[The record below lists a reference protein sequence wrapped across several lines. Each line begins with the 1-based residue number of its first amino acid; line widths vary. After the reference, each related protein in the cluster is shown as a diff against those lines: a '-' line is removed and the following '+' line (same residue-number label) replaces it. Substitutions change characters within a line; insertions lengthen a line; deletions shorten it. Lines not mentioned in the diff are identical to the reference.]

1 MATNDKQCKK
11 IKNLK
16 DEVSAE
22 DAVDEMRCRMGNYVP
37 HALAHIKEHNPELAV
52 IIKELDRVLV
62 EDGALDRK
70 TKRLIALA
78 CVATRMCE
86 DCVYPQ
92 ARVAANYGATK
103 EEIVEAMHVA
113 VVTGGVPV
121 WSVAKRGLSQVFSE
135 MEEDKASGKKVARP
149 GMGSCGGPM
158 AAEKVA
164 DKPAPRK
171 AKK

>member
-1 MATNDKQCKK
+1 MANNDKACKK
-11 IKNLK
+11 IRNLK
-16 DEVSAE
+16 EDVSAQ
-22 DAVDEMRCRMGNYVP
+22 DAVEEMGCRMGNYVP
-37 HALAHIKEHNPELAV
+37 HALAHIREHNPELAV
-52 IIKELDRVLV
+52 VIKELDRVLV

-113 VVTGGVPV
+113 VVVGGVPT
-121 WSVAKRGLSQVFSE
+121 WSIAKRGLSQVFAE
-135 MEEDKASGKKVARP
+135 LEAEGKSGKSVKGGTQETGTGSKKKSVKVT
-149 GMGSCGGPM
+149 
-158 AAEKVA
+158 
-164 DKPAPRK
+164 
-171 AKK
+171 KK

>member
-1 MATNDKQCKK
+1 MAKNNKQCKQ

-22 DAVDEMRCRMGNYVP
+22 DAVDEMGCRMGNYIP
-37 HALAHIKEHNPELAV
+37 HTLAHIKDHNPELAV
-52 IIKELDRVLV
+52 VIKELDRVLV
-62 EDGALDRK
+62 HDGALDRK

-86 DCVYPQ
+86 DCIYPQ

-103 EEIVEAMHVA
+103 EELVEAMHVA

-121 WSVAKRGLSQVFSE
+121 WSVAKRGLSQVFAE
-135 MEEDKASGKKVARP
+135 MDEDKASGRTAPRP
-149 GMGSCGGPM
+149 VMGSCAGPM
-158 AAEKVA
+158 SSGAAS
-164 DKPAPRK
+164 
-171 AKK
+171 KKKGKK

>member
-1 MATNDKQCKK
+1 MEEDEKQCNRT
-11 IKNLK
+11 KNLK

-22 DAVDEMRCRMGNYVP
+22 DAVNEMGCRMGNYVP
-37 HALAHIKEHNPELAV
+37 HALAHIKQHNPELAV

-78 CVATRMCE
+78 CVAVRMCE
-86 DCVYPQ
+86 DCIYPQ

-113 VVTGGVPV
+113 VVTGGVPT
-121 WSVAKRGLSQVFSE
+121 WSVAKRGLSQVFAE
-135 MEEDKASGKKVARP
+135 MEEEKRTGKKFGRG
-149 GMGSCGGPM
+149 GMGSCG
-158 AAEKVA
+158 ASNDEEQK
-164 DKPAPRK
+164 D
-171 AKK
+171 

>member
-1 MATNDKQCKK
+1 MAANDKPCKK

-22 DAVDEMRCRMGNYVP
+22 DAVSEMGCRMGNYVP
-37 HALAHIKEHNPELAV
+37 HALAHIRQHNPELAV
-52 IIKELDRVLV
+52 VIKELDRVLV

-113 VVTGGVPV
+113 VVVGGVPT
-121 WSVAKRGLSQVFSE
+121 WSIAKRGLSQVFAE
-135 MEEDKASGKKVARP
+135 LEEEQGKQKPVAGGTQKTGKKP
-149 GMGSCGGPM
+149 I
-158 AAEKVA
+158 KV
-164 DKPAPRK
+164 
-171 AKK
+171 KKK

>member
-1 MATNDKQCKK
+1 MATDDRQCKR

-22 DAVDEMRCRMGNYVP
+22 DAVGEMGCRMGNYVP
-37 HALAHIKEHNPELAV
+37 HALAHIREHNPELAV

-121 WSVAKRGLSQVFSE
+121 WSVAKRGLSQVFAE
-135 MEEDKASGKKVARP
+135 MEEDKASGKKTARP
-149 GMGSCGGPM
+149 AMGSCGGPM
-158 AAEKVA
+158 AAEKTVE
-164 DKPAPRK
+164 AP
-171 AKK
+171 AKKKRKK

>member
-1 MATNDKQCKK
+1 MAINDKQCKK

-22 DAVDEMRCRMGNYVP
+22 DAVSEMGCRMGNYVP
-37 HALAHIKEHNPELAV
+37 HALAHIREHHPELAV

-113 VVTGGVPV
+113 VVVGGVPT
-121 WSVAKRGLSQVFSE
+121 WSIAKKGLTQVFAELEAEQAKPVAKGTMKS
-135 MEEDKASGKKVARP
+135 DKKAV
-149 GMGSCGGPM
+149 
-158 AAEKVA
+158 
-164 DKPAPRK
+164 K
-171 AKK
+171 AKKK

>member
-1 MATNDKQCKK
+1 MTDERQCKR

-16 DEVSAE
+16 DDVSAE
-22 DAVDEMRCRMGNYVP
+22 DAVAEMGCRMGNYVP
-37 HALAHIKEHNPELAV
+37 HALAHIREHNPDLAV
-52 IIKELDRVLV
+52 AIKELDQVLV

-113 VVTGGVPV
+113 VVTGGVPT
-121 WSVAKRGLSQVFSE
+121 WSVAKRGLSQLFAE
-135 MEEDKASGKKVARP
+135 ME
-149 GMGSCGGPM
+149 
-158 AAEKVA
+158 AEK
-164 DKPAPRK
+164 
-171 AKK
+171 KKE

>member
-1 MATNDKQCKK
+1 MAEDAKQCKR

-22 DAVDEMRCRMGNYVP
+22 DAVEEMKCRMGNYAP
-37 HALAHIKEHNPELAV
+37 HTLHHIREHNPELAV
-52 IIKELDRVLV
+52 VIKELDRVLV

-86 DCVYPQ
+86 GCIYPQ
-92 ARVAANYGATK
+92 AKVAVNYGATK

-113 VVTGGVPV
+113 VVCGGVPT
-121 WSVAKRGLSQVFSE
+121 WSVARKGLTELFAE
-135 MEEDKASGKKVARP
+135 LEEGKASG
-149 GMGSCGGPM
+149 
-158 AAEKVA
+158 A
-164 DKPAPRK
+164 DKSTRGFKTKGKA

>member
-1 MATNDKQCKK
+1 MANNDKPCKK

-22 DAVDEMRCRMGNYVP
+22 DAVSEMGCRMGNYVP
-37 HALAHIKEHNPELAV
+37 HALAHIREHNPELAV

-62 EDGALDRK
+62 EDGALNRK

-103 EEIVEAMHVA
+103 EEIVEAMHIA
-113 VVTGGVPV
+113 VVVGGVPT
-121 WSVAKRGLSQVFSE
+121 WSVAKRGLSKIFAE
-135 MEEDKASGKKVARP
+135 MEEEAKTGKKPKQRGA
-149 GMGSCGGPM
+149 GCGCGGFSSED
-158 AAEKVA
+158 AILDDE
-164 DKPAPRK
+164 
-171 AKK
+171 